1 MFTSGARFIFGFE
14 SAGVEGGHR
23 KCLVMLRA
31 SEVAESDFEVLE
43 QLSGALGSIIMGWS
57 CGNRQSSIQ
66 SSIIQHHGHSLVV
79 DKRRSDLHAN
89 ECRRHREALI
99 STRRVR
105 CALLLVK
112 TQN

>member
-1 MFTSGARFIFGFE
+1 
-14 SAGVEGGHR
+14 
-23 KCLVMLRA
+23 MLRA
-31 SEVAESDFEVLE
+31 SEVAESDFEVPE
-43 QLSGALGSIIMGWS
+43 QLSGALGSFIMGRS

-89 ECRRHREALI
+89 ECRRHRDLI